1 MNGDTL
7 TFTKT
12 GGNLGSADF
21 TLSLSGTTL
30 TATINVDIYNALT
43 SASKAKLTVASVI
56 SYFSGNTDSVFAPR
70 VCTLLQTL

>member
-1 MNGDTL
+1 VALNGDTL

-30 TATINVDIYNALT
+30 TGTINVDIYNTLT
-43 SASKAKLTVASVI
+43 LASKAKLAAASYI
-56 SYFSGNTDSVFAPR
+56 SGNTDSVFAPR